1 MKHSDAEIC
10 ISKRGSNSCST
21 VASESPIYSV
31 VSMFSG
37 CGGLDLGFLGQ
48 FEFRGDFYP
57 KLPFKIIKAY
67 DNEAACAETYVAN
80 IGPHIEVADLAKL
93 GTDAMPA
100 ADVLIGGFPCQEF
113 SICGPKGGVGAERG
127 LLYRAMVR
135 YASVH
140 RPKVIVAENVAHLP
154 RINAGKD
161 LARIRRAFSRAGY
174 SSQLWNVAAADYG
187 VPQARQRV
195 ILIFVR
201 RDCNL
206 QVDIPLAPYAHSH
219 RSARWA
225 IADLESISDET
236 VPNQSQYFRAALAK
250 SGNGQ
255 GDEITKGDA
264 PGYTVRANAK
274 SRVQFH
280 YSLNRRLTVR
290 ECARLQTFPDS
301 FVFPHAA
308 TTNIRQIGNAVP
320 PVLAHYVASAV
331 ATALHAQHKP
341 SIIKKN
347 GARHG

>member
-1 MKHSDAEIC
+1 MKHSDAEIS
-10 ISKRGSNSCST
+10 IPKRRTNSDPKVPADST
-21 VASESPIYSV
+21 MYSV

-37 CGGLDLGFLGQ
+37 CGGLDLGFIGE

-67 DNEAACAETYVAN
+67 DNEAACADTYIAN
-80 IGPHIEVADLAKL
+80 IGPHIEVADLSKL
-93 GTDAMPA
+93 SAELMPA
-100 ADVLIGGFPCQEF
+100 ADILIGGFPCQEF
-113 SICGPKGGVGAERG
+113 SICGPRGGVGAERG

-135 YASVH
+135 YASAH

-154 RINAGKD
+154 RMNQGKD
-161 LARIRRAFSRAGY
+161 LARIRRAFSRVGY
-174 SSQLWNVAAADYG
+174 SSRLWNVAAADYG
-187 VPQARQRV
+187 VPQSRQRV

-201 RDCNL
+201 RDCAMH
-206 QVDIPLAPYAHSH
+206 VDIPLAPYAKSH

-225 IADLESISDET
+225 ISDLESVTDET

-255 GDEITKGDA
+255 GDEVTKGDA

-280 YSLNRRLTVR
+280 YALNRRLTVR
-290 ECARLQTFPDS
+290 ECARLQTFPDT

-320 PVLAHYVASAV
+320 PVLAHYIASAV
-331 ATALHAQHKP
+331 AGALQKRDEQLVVN
-341 SIIKKN
+341 KG
-347 GARHG
+347 GATRG